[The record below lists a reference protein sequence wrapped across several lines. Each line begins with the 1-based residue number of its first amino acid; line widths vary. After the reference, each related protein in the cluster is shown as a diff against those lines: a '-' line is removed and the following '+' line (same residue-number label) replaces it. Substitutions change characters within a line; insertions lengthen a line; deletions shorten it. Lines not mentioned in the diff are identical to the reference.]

1 MKNLHYL
8 SILAAL
14 AMAGCQATGSRLPN
28 ATVANNAVPPPTTPP
43 VAAKPVD
50 PVNGNWVPTG
60 AAAGLYTGIFKNNVF
75 VSKSPQNKVL
85 AKGSYTLADGGNIK
99 LIFKGAATKTVVNA
113 NCQLSTPTVMTCTPT
128 VGSSFTLH
136 KTT

>member
-14 AMAGCQATGSRLPN
+14 AMASCQATGPRLPN
-28 ATVANNAVPPPTTPP
+28 ASVANNAVPPPTAP
-43 VAAKPVD
+43 VATKPVD

-60 AAAGLYTGIFKNNVF
+60 NAAGLYTGIFKNNVF

-85 AKGSYTLADGGNIK
+85 AKGSYTLANQNTVNLK
-99 LIFKGAATKTVVNA
+99 FQGAATKTVVNA
-113 NCQLSTPTVMTCTPT
+113 TCLLSTPTIMTCTPT